1 MQYDTAR
8 ISDFAETRNA
18 PLEYFYAWMKRT
30 RDYTI
35 MMLRRP
41 VSSHRYCSME
51 EAMIANAMKKVFV
64 LKLPR
69 DREPMEIDEML
80 PWESTPRR

>member
-1 MQYDTAR
+1 MQSNVANF
-8 ISDFAETRNA
+8 SDFAEPRNK
-18 PLEYFYAWMKRT
+18 PLEYFYGWMQRT

-41 VSSHRYCSME
+41 VSSHRYCAME
-51 EAMIANAMKKVFV
+51 EAMIANALKKVFV

>member
-1 MQYDTAR
+1 MRYNTSGANCYVEPGAGTLD
-8 ISDFAETRNA
+8 
-18 PLEYFYAWMKRT
+18 YFYKWMDRA

-41 VSSHRYCSME
+41 ISSHRHASME
-51 EAMIANAMKKVFV
+51 EAMIANALKKVFV

-69 DREPMEIDEML
+69 DREPMEIDEIL
-80 PWESTPRR
+80 PWEGSGRF